1 MRMPLYE
8 QIIVAMPRTPIP
20 SLVELFKRYTKTII
34 SNGGVVRGIENHGI
48 RPLPEK
54 ATRKYATTSGDRI
67 VWDARFVSTHID
79 VNPASLVE
87 IDR

>member
-1 MRMPLYE
+1 MPLYE
-8 QIIVAMPRTPIP
+8 QIIVAMPKTTIP
-20 SLVELFKRYTKTII
+20 SLVELFKRYTKTLI

-54 ATRKYATTSGDRI
+54 ATRKYATTSGERI

-79 VNPASLVE
+79 ASPTALVE
-87 IDR
+87 LDR

>member
-48 RPLPEK
+48 IPLPEK

>member
-1 MRMPLYE
+1 MPLYE
-8 QIIVAMPRTPIP
+8 QIIVTMPKTTVPT
-20 SLVELFKRYTKTII
+20 LVELFKRYTREVV
-34 SNGGVVRGIENHGI
+34 SLGGVVRGIENHGI
-48 RPLPEK
+48 RPLPERAK
-54 ATRKYATTSGDRI
+54 RKYATTTGERI